1 LGLAV
6 VARVHRWIES
16 AVRVIEYAAF
26 AFPQFWIGLL
36 LVFIF
41 GFRLGWFPVLGGTG
55 ARALVLPAC
64 ALSLGNAAVLSRT
77 LRASLAEQMQS
88 GYVVAARA
96 LGIRERRI
104 RIVHVLPLA
113 IIPVVAILAIQAGY
127 LLAGTIV
134 IEQVFGLAGLGQLAV
149 TAVAQRDVPLVQGT
163 VVVFAIA
170 FPVLSMI
177 GEIVISGLWP
187 RMGKRR

>member
-1 LGLAV
+1 
-6 VARVHRWIES
+6 
-16 AVRVIEYAAF
+16 
-26 AFPQFWIGLL
+26 
-36 LVFIF
+36 
-41 GFRLGWFPVLGGTG
+41 
-55 ARALVLPAC
+55 
-64 ALSLGNAAVLSRT
+64 
-77 LRASLAEQMQS
+77 MQS